1 MNILL
6 NISNL
11 SLEYNTNNGK
21 LYILDNINFNINEG
35 EKVALVGESGSGKS
49 VLAKSILGIH
59 DSNASITSGYI
70 KYKNQN
76 LDNNI
81 FKKIR
86 GNEISMIFQSPQTSL
101 NPIRK
106 VGIQISDIIQT
117 HENLNKHDVFEK
129 ALKMINDVKIP
140 DAEKYYHYFPYQLS
154 GGMCQRIMIAMAL
167 SCSPQLLIADEP
179 TTGLDVTTQAEIID
193 LLNFLTN
200 KNNMSTLFI
209 THDLALANQFCNR
222 IIVMH
227 AGQIAENGLSQSLIQ
242 NPRHPYTKELI
253 STSPSQVNNLKSL
266 QHSSGTTTNLF
277 IDDHKCRFYN
287 RCFNKI
293 KNCVQDELK
302 IKNINTEHA
311 ISCHNPL

>member
-35 EKVALVGESGSGKS
+35 KKVALVGESGSGKS

-117 HENLNKHDVFEK
+117 HENLNKHDVF
-129 ALKMINDVKIP
+129 
-140 DAEKYYHYFPYQLS
+140 
-154 GGMCQRIMIAMAL
+154 
-167 SCSPQLLIADEP
+167 
-179 TTGLDVTTQAEIID
+179 
-193 LLNFLTN
+193 
-200 KNNMSTLFI
+200 
-209 THDLALANQFCNR
+209 
-222 IIVMH
+222 
-227 AGQIAENGLSQSLIQ
+227 
-242 NPRHPYTKELI
+242 
-253 STSPSQVNNLKSL
+253 
-266 QHSSGTTTNLF
+266 
-277 IDDHKCRFYN
+277 
-287 RCFNKI
+287 
-293 KNCVQDELK
+293 
-302 IKNINTEHA
+302 
-311 ISCHNPL
+311 

>member
-1 MNILL
+1 
-6 NISNL
+6 
-11 SLEYNTNNGK
+11 
-21 LYILDNINFNINEG
+21 
-35 EKVALVGESGSGKS
+35 
-49 VLAKSILGIH
+49 
-59 DSNASITSGYI
+59 
-70 KYKNQN
+70 QN

-81 FKKIR
+81 IKKIR
-86 GNEISMIFQSPQTSL
+86 GHEISMIFQSPQTSL

-227 AGQIAENGLSQSLIQ
+227 AGQIAENGLSKSLIQ

-302 IKNINTEHA
+302 IKNIN
-311 ISCHNPL
+311 